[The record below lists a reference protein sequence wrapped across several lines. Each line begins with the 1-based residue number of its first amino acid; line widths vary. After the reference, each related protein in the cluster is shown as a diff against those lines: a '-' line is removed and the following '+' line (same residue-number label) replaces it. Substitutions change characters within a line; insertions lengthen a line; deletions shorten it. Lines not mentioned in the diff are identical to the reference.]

1 MSKFRAFP
9 LLIVL
14 ALVLAVLT
22 YAFAAQNTVTASIAG
37 DGTGVISGNTV
48 TVHYVLKADP
58 QQINTVDLTL
68 GNALPGTSPTV
79 TARLQTGTAPVTW
92 SSWYPCT
99 GSGTAWSCDVSGGN
113 ITVLSVTNIQVVTA
127 Q

>member
-1 MSKFRAFP
+1 MSKLRAFP

-37 DGTGVISGNTV
+37 DGTGVVSGNTV
-48 TVHYVLKADP
+48 SVHYVLKADP
-58 QQINTVDLTL
+58 VQIDKVDLTL
-68 GNALPGTSPTV
+68 TNPLPATTTPTV
-79 TARLQTGTAPVTW
+79 TARLQTGAATW
-92 SSWYPCT
+92 SSWYTCT
-99 GSGTAWSCDVSGGN
+99 GAGAAWSCDVAAGN
-113 ITVLSVTNIQVVTA
+113 ITVLSVVGIQVVTA